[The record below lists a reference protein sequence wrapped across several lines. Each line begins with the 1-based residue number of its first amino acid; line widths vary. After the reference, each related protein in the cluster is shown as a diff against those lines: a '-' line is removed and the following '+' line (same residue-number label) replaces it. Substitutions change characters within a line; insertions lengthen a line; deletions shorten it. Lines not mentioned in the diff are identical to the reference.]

1 MKAICPGSF
10 DPVTLGHVDI
20 FERAADQYESVLLA
34 VGMSATKKGMFT
46 ADERVELLQQAVR
59 HLDNVEVATFDGL
72 LVDLC
77 TERGIGVIVKGLRS
91 GADFE
96 YELQMA
102 QMNSRL
108 TGVETSF
115 LATAPEWGFV
125 SSTLIRQISSM
136 GGDVSPFV
144 PSGVLAAVTDR
155 VWHRGPTSA
164 NHSRTDHAGADPA
177 NTTGEK

>member
-20 FERAADQYESVLLA
+20 FERAAEQYESVLVA
-34 VGMSATKKGMFT
+34 IGASATKKGMF
-46 ADERVELLQQAVR
+46 APDERVELVREAVR
-59 HLDNVEVATFDGL
+59 HLANVQVTTFDGL

-77 TERGIGVIVKGLRS
+77 TDHGIGVIVKGLRS

-108 TGVETSF
+108 AGVETSF

-136 GGDVSPFV
+136 GGDVSEFLPR
-144 PSGVLAAVTDR
+144 GVQIALEQRFGTGQSAP
-155 VWHRGPTSA
+155 GQPTTHQSA
-164 NHSRTDHAGADPA
+164 PQ
-177 NTTGEK
+177 GEK

>member
-1 MKAICPGSF
+1 MRAICPGSF

-20 FERAADQYESVLLA
+20 FERAAEQYESVLVA
-34 VGMSATKKGMFT
+34 IGASATKKGMF
-46 ADERVELLQQAVR
+46 APEERVELVRQSVR
-59 HLDNVEVATFDGL
+59 HLDNVEVVTFDGL
-72 LVDLC
+72 LVDVC
-77 TERGIGVIVKGLRS
+77 TDRGIGVIVKGLRS

-108 TGVETSF
+108 AGVETSF

-136 GGDVSPFV
+136 GGDVSEFV
-144 PSGVLAAVTDR
+144 PKVVLEALEDRYGVGSTQNLNQPD
-155 VWHRGPTSA
+155 HDS
-164 NHSRTDHAGADPA
+164 NHHDSNA
-177 NTTGEK
+177 GEK